1 MNNEKV
7 YIEGYVVGFMVDATG
22 AREKQIQV
30 SSGETVSID
39 ESFIHK
45 SITPEKVKIPRMVAD
60 WIDYC
65 KENHLTI
72 TGAFDPVSEHGIG
85 LAGTFKGK
93 VYKCTRWAL
102 DNQNLFARA
111 WLDGYKVEQE
121 KRYEVS
127 IKASG
132 QYLARN
138 KLKEIQFMYN
148 GACSHFT
155 RKELEEAGF
164 GWVFSCEGVEV
175 NEVK

>member
-7 YIEGYVVGFMVDATG
+7 YIEGYVVGFTVDTTG
-22 AREKQIQV
+22 TREKQIQV
-30 SSGETVSID
+30 SSGEIVSID
-39 ESFIHK
+39 EGFIHK
-45 SITPEKVKIPRMVAD
+45 SITPEKVKIPQMVAD

-111 WLDGYKVEQE
+111 WLDGYEVEKEAKYTVKIKVT
-121 KRYEVS
+121 K
-127 IKASG
+127 
-132 QYLARN
+132 QYLCN
-138 KLKEIQFMYN
+138 DEI
-148 GACSHFT
+148 GPHFSSSFRT
-155 RKELEEAGF
+155 NFTKSNLEELGF
-164 GWVFSCEGVEV
+164 GWVFFCEGVEV
-175 NEVK
+175 EEVL